1 MAALPLSTRRLLFIA
16 IMEAARLL
24 DLFENSIDMLDRG
37 TELDFD
43 KMRKLRAMCE
53 SAVTDLNDTELQE
66 CKEHLHDVLND
77 IANADNKLTAG
88 MVKEEVEEE
97 HFTSETASA
106 VNTVVADGFQ
116 FAEEEQH
123 TESTTCQAGPD
134 ILESA
139 GLQNTSGRNSMTAQH
154 TE

>member
-16 IMEAARLL
+16 IMEMDAVHAL
-24 DLFENSIDMLDRG
+24 DLFADHLDKLDQG
-37 TELDFD
+37 IELDFD
-43 KMRKLRAMCE
+43 KMRELGAKCD
-53 SAVTDLNDTELQE
+53 SAVTEASNRELQE
-66 CKEHLHDVLND
+66 SKSLLHGLLND
-77 IANADNKLTAG
+77 IKDADNKRIAST
-88 MVKEEVEEE
+88 VKEEEFEEA
-97 HFTSETASA
+97 ASA
-106 VNTVVADGFQ
+106 VNTVVVADDFQ

-123 TESTTCQAGPD
+123 AEEGPD

>member
-1 MAALPLSTRRLLFIA
+1 M
-16 IMEAARLL
+16 
-24 DLFENSIDMLDRG
+24 DLFENCIDNLDRG
-37 TELDFD
+37 TELDLD
-43 KMRKLRAMCE
+43 KMRTLGAMCD
-53 SAVTDLNDTELQE
+53 SALSALDDTAELLE
-66 CKEHLHDVLND
+66 CNQVLHDVLND
-77 IANADNKLTAG
+77 IADTDKLTVG
-88 MVKEEVEEE
+88 MVTEEVKEEN
-97 HFTSETASA
+97 FTSEAASA

-134 ILESA
+134 ILEST

>member
-1 MAALPLSTRRLLFIA
+1 MCDSAFTEDLS
-16 IMEAARLL
+16 E
-24 DLFENSIDMLDRG
+24 
-37 TELDFD
+37 
-43 KMRKLRAMCE
+43 
-53 SAVTDLNDTELQE
+53 TELQE
-66 CKEHLHDVLND
+66 CNRVLHGVLND
-77 IANADNKLTAG
+77 IEDADNKLIAG
-88 MVKEEVEEE
+88 TVKEEFEEA
-97 HFTSETASA
+97 ASA
-106 VNTVVADGFQ
+106 ATPVVVADNFQ